1 MKREYNNKDE
11 YLVENIPHDYSI
23 KEHIEDSFVEYN
35 SSFNENNISGIFRK
49 IKINGISIDYID
61 VRHKGPIEMD
71 VKQDGDHLEICFEL
85 DGHKHYI
92 QNNGDC
98 LETLNGRYSFFYFKE
113 LDGKL
118 SFFPENGSRR
128 CIEIELSIAFLT
140 RLLNNDLSVL
150 GEFGE
155 KLQKKENTVFIN
167 NSTISLQMRNILKE
181 LIDPSQKLSGVLRKI
196 AIESLIND
204 LILLVVLQVKEMS
217 HKTLTISS
225 LSQDDINKIH
235 KAREIILEKIDD
247 PCSLIELA
255 RLSGINDFKL
265 KKGFK
270 EVFGTTV
277 FKYLFDER
285 MERSKTLLL
294 EEKLTISEIAFMI
307 GYKNPAHFTAAFKRK
322 FGYLPSDLKK
332 FFEINQ

>member
-1 MKREYNNKDE
+1 MKRKYSFKDIDQYLAEDIPASYN
-11 YLVENIPHDYSI
+11 I
-23 KEHIEDSFVEYN
+23 KEHIEDSFIECDSSLDYN
-35 SSFNENNISGIFRK
+35 YISGTLRK
-49 IKINGISIDYID
+49 IKINGISIDYVD
-61 VRHKGPIEMD
+61 VKHKEPIEIEI
-71 VKQDGDHLEICFEL
+71 KQDGEHLEIGFEL
-85 DGHKHYI
+85 EGHKHYI
-92 QNNGDC
+92 QKNGDC

-113 LDGKL
+113 LDGTL
-118 SFFPENGSRR
+118 SFFPEKGIRR
-128 CIEIELSIAFLT
+128 CLEIELSIPFLK

-155 KLQKKENTVFIN
+155 KLQKKENAVFIN
-167 NSTISLQMRNILKE
+167 NSTISLQMRHILKE
-181 LIDPSQKLSGVLRKI
+181 LIDPSQKLSGVLRKVS
-196 AIESLIND
+196 IESQIND

-217 HKTLTISS
+217 QYALTIST
-225 LSQDDINKIH
+225 LSQEDINKIH
-235 KAREIILEKIDD
+235 NAREIIIKRIDD

-285 MERSKTLLL
+285 MERSKTLILDG
-294 EEKLTISEIAFMI
+294 KLTISEIAFMV

-332 FFEINQ
+332 